1 MTGRVYLVSSYA
13 ERLRVKALG
22 AQFDA
27 ERKAWFVPPGFSLE
41 PFRAWLP
48 QGVLAEVSTTDVAVV
63 SGVSLSEL
71 MGRASQAVANAFR
84 NSEWVRVEVV
94 NVQARNHVYLE
105 LAERDA
111 SGQVRAQVR
120 GVIWAATA
128 RVILAKF
135 ETATGMV
142 LGPDIKLL
150 VSARPVLHP
159 QYGLSLQ
166 IEDIDP
172 LYTLGDL
179 EARRREIRERLTRE
193 GLFDLNR
200 KLSAPWDFREV
211 LVLSPEQ
218 AAGLGDF
225 MAEARRLEQ
234 FGVCRFVIVHS
245 RFQGDG
251 AATEIRQALLDS
263 LSPRGQGGHR
273 ALSPDAVV
281 VIRGGGAVSDLA
293 WLDDYA
299 LARCLCELEI
309 PVFTGIG
316 HERDNTILDEVAHTR
331 FDTPSKVIAG
341 IEQTIVSR
349 VREAAQ
355 AFEAIHARAAQ
366 SAVRWRGMV
375 RQAEAQVRV
384 GALRQIDRARTT
396 SRDCHDGVR
405 AAARRALVEARVG
418 VDDRI
423 GTIRQQARS
432 QLEEA
437 RRQTP
442 MLMAEVAS
450 EARQSL
456 RSARRL
462 TQGAVTAVLD
472 RARVDV
478 ERERQRAQ
486 DAMQTVAHESSAAVI
501 DARRRSE
508 SLMREIVGQG
518 PEKTLRRGFAVV
530 RDTEGRALTS
540 AEALREARLM
550 SVQFQDGSVPAVVR
564 GEPEAT

>member
-1 MTGRVYLVSSYA
+1 MTGRIYLVSSYA
-13 ERLRVKALG
+13 ERQRVKALG

-27 ERKAWFVPPGFSLE
+27 ERKAWFVPPGYSLE

-48 QGVLAEVSTTDVAVV
+48 QGTVAEPASTDVAVV
-63 SGVSLSEL
+63 RGVSLSEL

-111 SGQVRAQVR
+111 TGQVRAQVR

-128 RVILAKF
+128 RVILARF
-135 ETATGMV
+135 EKATGMV

-150 VSARPVLHP
+150 VSAKPVLHP

-172 LYTLGDL
+172 QYTLGDL
-179 EARRREIRERLTRE
+179 EARRREIRERLQRE
-193 GLFDLNR
+193 GLFELNR
-200 KLSAPWDFREV
+200 RLPAPWDFREV
-211 LVLSPEQ
+211 VVLAPEQ

-234 FGVCRFVIVHS
+234 FAICRFVIVHS
-245 RFQGDG
+245 RFQGEG
-251 AATEIRQALLDS
+251 AAAEMRHALLS
-263 LSPRGQGGHR
+263 
-273 ALSPDAVV
+273 ALLASSQAGDVLPDAVV
-281 VIRGGGAVSDLA
+281 IIRGGGAVSDLA

-299 LARCLCELEI
+299 LARCLCEMEM

-341 IEQTIVSR
+341 IEQTIVAR

-355 AFEAIHARAAQ
+355 AFDAIHARAAH
-366 SAVRWRGMV
+366 SAAQWRGAI
-375 RQAEAQVRV
+375 RQADAQVRE

-396 SRDCHDGVR
+396 TRDLHDGVHH
-405 AAARRALVEARVG
+405 AARRAVAEARGG

-423 GTIRQQARS
+423 GAIRQQARA
-432 QLEEA
+432 QLETA

-442 MLMAEVAS
+442 LWMAEVAS

-456 RSARRL
+456 RSARQL
-462 TQGAVTAVLD
+462 AAGVVTTVLD
-472 RARVDV
+472 RTRMDI
-478 ERERQRAQ
+478 ERERDKVHEAMRA
-486 DAMQTVAHESSAAVI
+486 VAHESNAAVA
-501 DARRRSE
+501 DARQRSE

-530 RDTEGRALTS
+530 RDAEGRALMS
-540 AEALREARLM
+540 AKALRDARQA
-550 SVQFQDGSVPAVVR
+550 SVEFQDGSVPTEVR
-564 GEPEAT
+564 GKPGAS

>member
-27 ERKAWFVPPGFSLE
+27 ERRAWFVPPGFDLE
-41 PFRAWLP
+41 PFRPWLP
-48 QGVLAEVSTTDVAVV
+48 QGAVAEAATTDIAVV
-63 SGVSLSEL
+63 RGVSLSEL
-71 MGRASQAVANAFR
+71 MGRASLAVANAFR
-84 NSEWVRVEVV
+84 GTEWVRVEVV

-128 RVILAKF
+128 RIILARF
-135 ETATGMV
+135 EKSTGMV

-150 VSARPVLHP
+150 VSAKPVLHP

-172 LYTLGDL
+172 QYTLGDL

-193 GLFDLNR
+193 GLIDLNR
-200 KLSAPWDFREV
+200 KLPAPWDFREV
-211 LVLSPEQ
+211 MVLAPEQ

-234 FGVCRFVIVHS
+234 FGICRFVIVHS

-251 AATEIRQALLDS
+251 AAAEMRQTLLDA
-263 LSPRGQGGHR
+263 LSARDQGGD
-273 ALSPDAVV
+273 LPPDAVV

-341 IEQTIVSR
+341 IEQVIVSR
-349 VREAAQ
+349 VREVAQ
-355 AFEAIHARAAQ
+355 AFDAIHARAAQ
-366 SAVRWRGMV
+366 ATVRWNGMV
-375 RQAEAQVRV
+375 KQADAQVRE

-396 SRDCHDGVR
+396 TRDSHDGVR
-405 AAARRALVEARVG
+405 AAARRALIEARVG
-418 VDDRI
+418 VDERI
-423 GTIRQQARS
+423 GTIRQQAWS

-442 MLMAEVAS
+442 LWMAEVAS

-456 RSARRL
+456 RSSRHLAE
-462 TQGAVTAVLD
+462 GAVTTVLD
-472 RARVDV
+472 RARMDV
-478 ERERQRAQ
+478 VRERERVR
-486 DAMQTVAHESSAAVI
+486 DAMQTVVRESTASVVE
-501 DARRRSE
+501 ARRRSE
-508 SLMREIVGQG
+508 SLLREIVGQG
-518 PEKTLRRGFAVV
+518 PDKTLRRGFAVV
-530 RDTEGRALTS
+530 RDAEHKAVTS
-540 AEALREARLM
+540 AKALREARLM

-564 GEPEAT
+564 SDHEAT

>member
-111 SGQVRAQVR
+111 TGQVRAQVR

-234 FGVCRFVIVHS
+234 FGVCRS
-245 RFQGDG
+245 
-251 AATEIRQALLDS
+251 
-263 LSPRGQGGHR
+263 
-273 ALSPDAVV
+273 
-281 VIRGGGAVSDLA
+281 
-293 WLDDYA
+293 
-299 LARCLCELEI
+299 
-309 PVFTGIG
+309 
-316 HERDNTILDEVAHTR
+316 
-331 FDTPSKVIAG
+331 
-341 IEQTIVSR
+341 
-349 VREAAQ
+349 
-355 AFEAIHARAAQ
+355 
-366 SAVRWRGMV
+366 
-375 RQAEAQVRV
+375 
-384 GALRQIDRARTT
+384 
-396 SRDCHDGVR
+396 
-405 AAARRALVEARVG
+405 
-418 VDDRI
+418 
-423 GTIRQQARS
+423 
-432 QLEEA
+432 
-437 RRQTP
+437 
-442 MLMAEVAS
+442 
-450 EARQSL
+450 
-456 RSARRL
+456 
-462 TQGAVTAVLD
+462 
-472 RARVDV
+472 
-478 ERERQRAQ
+478 
-486 DAMQTVAHESSAAVI
+486 
-501 DARRRSE
+501 
-508 SLMREIVGQG
+508 
-518 PEKTLRRGFAVV
+518 
-530 RDTEGRALTS
+530 
-540 AEALREARLM
+540 
-550 SVQFQDGSVPAVVR
+550 
-564 GEPEAT
+564 